1 LSKTLDD
8 CIFCAVIAG
17 KAPVYKIMENELS
30 LGILDINPLA
40 PGHCLVLPKRH
51 VPWWHDLSE
60 EEVKSLFSLARIMA
74 QKIKQKFKSDF
85 ISLYAR
91 GRRIPHTHIFLIPT
105 VSGDLT
111 DRFFNTLEK
120 FQESPEELLK
130 IKNSLGLIAAALLD
144 KPPT

>member
-1 LSKTLDD
+1 
-8 CIFCAVIAG
+8 
-17 KAPVYKIMENELS
+17 MENELS

-60 EEVKSLFSLARIMA
+60 EEVP
-74 QKIKQKFKSDF
+74 DF

-111 DRFFNTLEK
+111 DRFFNALEK

-130 IKNSLGLIAAALLD
+130 IKNSLGLIADTLLD